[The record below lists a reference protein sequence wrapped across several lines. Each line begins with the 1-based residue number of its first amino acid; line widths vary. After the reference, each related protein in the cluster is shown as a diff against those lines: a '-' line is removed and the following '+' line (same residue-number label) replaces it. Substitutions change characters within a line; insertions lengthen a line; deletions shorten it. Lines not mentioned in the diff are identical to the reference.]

1 MRYIKLILLCV
12 ILHSCASKVPFTSDL
27 QSNYQFPE
35 AKLKKI
41 QFYTSGEIVLIQ
53 TKTDGDVTVSDGKL
67 IVKSEKSFEK
77 IIVKKNTP
85 CILEQVVDNNK
96 FLFSF
101 EYGEGRVLLFGN
113 NSTGYFSLM
122 SKDWTNKTG
131 LINYANKKY
140 LTTNGDVFLN
150 VKLRKLK
157 QLKGRERTVRGRK
170 I

>member
-1 MRYIKLILLCV
+1 VGYIKFILLCLV
-12 ILHSCASKVPFTSDL
+12 LQSCATKVPFTSDL
-27 QSNYQFPE
+27 QKEYQFPE
-35 AKLKKI
+35 SKLKRV
-41 QFYTSGEIVLIQ
+41 QFYTSGEIVLAE
-53 TKTDGDVTVSDGKL
+53 TKTEGDVSVVDGKVF
-67 IVKSEKSFEK
+67 VKSENHVEK

-85 CILEQVVDNNK
+85 CVLEQVVDNNK

-170 I
+170 V